1 MRAYFFIFLC
11 AFLSVA
17 LLTPMV
23 RRVAIKAGAVQQIRK
38 RDVHT
43 VPTPRMGGV
52 GMFLGFAISL
62 CFARGVSWL
71 RALFQSDGHQQW
83 IILLGAFL
91 ICLLGVADDLFDLDW
106 MLKLGGQM
114 FAAIFVAWKGVQLV
128 SLPWGSLLISLS
140 PFSSMA
146 ITVVLIL
153 VSVNAVNFIDGLDG
167 LGAGIV
173 GIGALAFSV
182 YSYEISKSQPSFS
195 SMSTL
200 LNVIL
205 LGICTGFLIHNWH
218 PASIFMGDSGSM
230 MLGYLLTCA
239 SLVLT
244 GRFVPSIRHSGAYL
258 PVFMPILLPLLV
270 LFIPVLDMVLAIF
283 RRLLKGQSPMHPDR
297 MHLHHRM
304 LKIGHSVVG
313 AVLILWAWAF
323 VIAFGSILTLFIP
336 FLTVLGIACVAV
348 PILTFLTLAPHYR
361 QRLTELRIIGSGGS
375 NERKGNGPPGSDPSK
390 KDRQ

>member
-17 LLTPMV
+17 LFTPMV
-23 RRVAIKAGAVQQIRK
+23 RRLAVKAGAIQQIRK

-52 GMFLGFAISL
+52 AMFLGFALCL
-62 CFARGVSWL
+62 CFARGVPWL
-71 RALFQSDGHQQW
+71 RSLFQGNGYQQW
-83 IILLGAFL
+83 VILLGAFL

-128 SLPWGSLLISLS
+128 SLPWGSVLISLS
-140 PFSSMA
+140 SFSSMA
-146 ITVVLIL
+146 ITVLLIL
-153 VSVNAVNFIDGLDG
+153 ISINAVNFIDGLDG
-167 LGAGIV
+167 LAAGIV
-173 GIGALAFSV
+173 GIGALAFCV
-182 YSYEISKSQPSFS
+182 YSYVLSKSQPSFS

-200 LNVIL
+200 VNVIL
-205 LGICTGFLIHNWH
+205 AGICAGFLVHNWH

-270 LFIPVLDMVLAIF
+270 LFIPVLDMVLAVC

-336 FLTVLGIACVAV
+336 FLTVLEIACGVIPV
-348 PILTFLTLAPHYR
+348 LTFLTLAPHYR
-361 QRLTELRIIGSGGS
+361 QRLMELGIIGDRGS
-375 NERKGNGPPGSDPSK
+375 RERKANGPPGSHPSK
-390 KDRQ
+390 KDH

>member
-17 LLTPMV
+17 LFTPMV
-23 RRVAIKAGAVQQIRK
+23 RRLAVKAGAIQQIRK

-52 GMFLGFAISL
+52 AMFLGFALCL
-62 CFARGVSWL
+62 CFARGVPWL
-71 RALFQSDGHQQW
+71 RSLFQGNGYQQW
-83 IILLGAFL
+83 VILLGAFL

-128 SLPWGSLLISLS
+128 SLPWGSVLISLS
-140 PFSSMA
+140 SFSSMA
-146 ITVVLIL
+146 ITVLLIL
-153 VSVNAVNFIDGLDG
+153 ISINAVNFIDGLDG
-167 LGAGIV
+167 LAAGIV
-173 GIGALAFSV
+173 GIGALAFCV
-182 YSYEISKSQPSFS
+182 YSYVLSKSQPSFS

-205 LGICTGFLIHNWH
+205 AGICAGFLIHNWH

-270 LFIPVLDMVLAIF
+270 LFIPVLDMVLAIC

-336 FLTVLGIACVAV
+336 FLTVLEIASGVIPV
-348 PILTFLTLAPHYR
+348 LTFLTLAPHYR
-361 QRLTELRIIGSGGS
+361 QRLTELGIIGDRGS
-375 NERKGNGPPGSDPSK
+375 RERKANGPPGSHPSK
-390 KDRQ
+390 KDH

>member
-1 MRAYFFIFLC
+1 M
-11 AFLSVA
+11 
-17 LLTPMV
+17 
-23 RRVAIKAGAVQQIRK
+23 
-38 RDVHT
+38 HT

-52 GMFLGFAISL
+52 AMFLGFALAL
-62 CFARGVSWL
+62 CFARAIPWFRS
-71 RALFQSDGHQQW
+71 LFQGDGYQQW

-128 SLPWGSLLISLS
+128 SLPWGSVLISLS
-140 PFSSMA
+140 SFSSMA
-146 ITVVLIL
+146 ITVLLIL
-153 VSVNAVNFIDGLDG
+153 ISINAVNFIDGLDG
-167 LGAGIV
+167 LAAGIV
-173 GIGALAFSV
+173 GIGALAFCV
-182 YSYEISKSQPSFS
+182 YSYVLSKSQPSFS

-205 LGICTGFLIHNWH
+205 VGICAGFLIHNWH

-244 GRFVPSIRHSGAYL
+244 GRFVPSLRHSGAFL

-270 LFIPVLDMVLAIF
+270 LFIPVLDMVLAIC

-336 FLTVLGIACVAV
+336 FFTVLEIACGVV
-348 PILTFLTLAPHYR
+348 PVLTFLTLAPHYR
-361 QRLTELRIIGSGGS
+361 QRLTELGIIGNKGS
-375 NERKGNGPPGSDPSK
+375 HERKGNGPPGSDPSK
-390 KDRQ
+390 KDH